1 MNIRQLIK
9 LPIRQFSTDVK
20 PACDQC
26 RQAKW
31 KHIADFGQ
39 SAMGYG
45 TAVVFM
51 WFFLGKK
58 D

>member
-1 MNIRQLIK
+1 MNVRQLIK

-20 PACDQC
+20 PE
-26 RQAKW
+26 W

-51 WFFLGKK
+51 WFLLGKNKK